1 MAAFRWVVQRG
12 RVRVGHL
19 PREVGRRQGRRG
31 VADRRRLQRPGCCDP
46 RHPCSSLPG
55 SGDGRE
61 AMSTPEIRELEEAI
75 RIERQA
81 IEELERRQ
89 EEALREWIL
98 KQELASLRQR
108 RMSWG
113 KKGAP

>member
-1 MAAFRWVVQRG
+1 
-12 RVRVGHL
+12 
-19 PREVGRRQGRRG
+19 
-31 VADRRRLQRPGCCDP
+31 
-46 RHPCSSLPG
+46 
-55 SGDGRE
+55 
-61 AMSTPEIRELEEAI
+61 MSTPEIRELEEAI

-108 RMSWG
+108 RMSLG